1 LQDIEIILSYFFE
14 KDVVLSMIPTIWP
27 TGILVIIACLFA
39 NLSAV
44 ANTVIDSTQRV
55 VIRSVSLIGNYKT
68 KDRIILREM
77 TLHTGDT
84 VRLSDLPDRLTWDR
98 RNINNTVLFVT
109 VDIKT
114 TLVTADSSYKAS
126 SPALTTPTDSAAA
139 VPGSE
144 KPAQLAQLDLTVIM
158 KERWYVIAYPVF
170 DIADRNLNEW
180 WYDRGGDLRRTI
192 YGGRLSYRNVTGT
205 NDRLQLAI
213 ERGFLQRTVL
223 SYSRPYIDKA
233 QKTGLRFEL
242 SYSTNKEIPYRT
254 QADKWVFVR
263 SEELLRARLNAG
275 LTLSHRRGL
284 YQYHTVDM
292 RYNRNEIADTIAQLN
307 PDYFLDGQTRQR
319 YMSLSYGYRYDR
331 RDNVVYPLQGKL
343 ITAVAGVSGL
353 LPGDNFHMMDAS
365 ASMTRYWSLGKQFY
379 LASSVRGRVT
389 WPARQPYYNLRGL
402 GSSVDMVRGYELYVV
417 DGQRTAIWRNSLR
430 YQLFNVRKELSWL
443 HIRQFNTLP
452 IAAYLTA
459 FGDAGY
465 VSSTVAEQ
473 YQSKLANR
481 PLLGTGL
488 SLDVVTFYNLV
499 FRFSGT
505 INAQGKTGFFFNL
518 AQEL

>member
-1 LQDIEIILSYFFE
+1 
-14 KDVVLSMIPTIWP
+14 MIPKIWP
-27 TGILVIIACLFA
+27 IYLMIITACLFA
-39 NLSAV
+39 NLSAF
-44 ANTVIDSTQRV
+44 AETTIDSTQRV
-55 VIRSVSLIGNYKT
+55 VIRSVGLIGNYKT

-77 TLHTGDT
+77 SLHIGDT
-84 VRLSDLPDRLTWDR
+84 VRLSDLPDRITWDQ
-98 RNINNTVLFVT
+98 RNISNTVLFVT

-114 TLVTADSSYKAS
+114 TLTTTDSVYTADT
-126 SPALTTPTDSAAA
+126 PNTTTPADST
-139 VPGSE
+139 VRVSGSE

-158 KERWYVIAYPVF
+158 KERWYIIAYPVF

-180 WYDRGGDLRRTI
+180 WYDRGRDLRRTI

-233 QKTGLRFEL
+233 QKTGLRFDL

-254 QADKWVFVR
+254 QADKWLFAR
-263 SEELLRARLNAG
+263 SEELLRTRMYAELI
-275 LTLSHRRGL
+275 LSHRRGL
-284 YQYHTVDM
+284 YQYHTVGV
-292 RYNRNEIADTIAQLN
+292 RYSFNEIADTIARLN
-307 PDYFLDGQTRQR
+307 PDYFLDGRTRQR
-319 YMSLSYGYRYDR
+319 YLSLSYGYRYDR

-343 ITAVAGVSGL
+343 ITAAGGISGL
-353 LPGDNFHMMDAS
+353 LPGDNFHFLEAS
-365 ASMTRYWSLGKQFY
+365 GSMTRYWSLGKQFY
-379 LASSVRGRVT
+379 LASGVRGRVT

-402 GSSVDMVRGYELYVV
+402 GNAVDMVRGYELFVV

-430 YQLFNVRKELSWL
+430 YQLFNVRKELGWL

-452 IAAYLTA
+452 IAAYITA

-473 YQSKLANR
+473 YQSRLANR
-481 PLLGTGL
+481 PLFGTGL

-505 INAQGKTGFFFNL
+505 VNAQGKTGFFFNL